1 VLLLVTNRNDL
12 TADWLIIELERRGTP
27 YLRFNTEDYPSA
39 VRLRWQEDGRA
50 ALRIAGVDHPL
61 GRFAAVWY
69 RRPVPPTVASE
80 DQAVADWAS
89 REAKDALDAVWRTHD
104 ALWVNHPEKNLRAG
118 SKPEQLLVA
127 RRLGFEVPASLVTND
142 LGEATAF
149 ARRHRRLVCKALVD
163 GLVET
168 VNGPDRLLWTSEV
181 AEGDLADLSDF
192 GPEPY
197 FFQELVPKSCDVRVT
212 VIGDD
217 VFGVRIASQN
227 QAATRLDWRRGPT
240 AELAHEVESL
250 PRELAARCRTLVEH
264 YGLLFGAIDL
274 GRRPDGGYTFFELN
288 PNGQWAWLEHRTGLP
303 LRSRLADLLESA
315 L

>member
-27 YLRFNTEDYPSA
+27 HLRFNTEDYPGD
-39 VRLRWQEDGRA
+39 VRLLWQGDGRA
-50 ALRIAGVDHPL
+50 ALSIAGVNHAVA
-61 GRFAAVWY
+61 RFGAVWY
-69 RRPVPPTVASE
+69 RRPVPP
-80 DQAVADWAS
+80 AVAADDQGIAEWAS
-89 REAKDALDAVWRTHD
+89 REAKEALDGVWRTHD
-104 ALWVNHPEKNLRAG
+104 ALWVNHPDKNLLAR
-118 SKPEQLLVA
+118 SKPEQLWVA

-142 LGEATAF
+142 SGELASF
-149 ARRHRRLVCKALVD
+149 AVKHRRLVCKALVD

-168 VNGPDRLLWTSEV
+168 ADRPDRLLWTSEV
-181 AEGDLADLSDF
+181 DARELGDLSDF

-197 FFQELVPKSCDVRVT
+197 FVQELVPKSYDVRVT
-212 VIGDD
+212 VIGHE
-217 VFGVRIASQN
+217 VFAVRIASQT
-227 QAATRLDWRRGPT
+227 QTATRLDWRRGAT
-240 AELAHEVESL
+240 AELPHEVEVL
-250 PRELAARCRTLVEH
+250 PEDLAVRCRALVKH